1 MHTLKETQVNKCHNF
16 PSENISSNFVQFST
30 PINNQENISTLTST
44 LPEHS
49 NDTILCGILK
59 TQNFNSSD
67 GPKLEERLTNF
78 QDSDKFGKIQKKLAC
93 FMGYGRNETLTIPEI
108 VDRLLPQ
115 NYPELEEFKGTQKL
129 VIFVPE
135 WYLTKAVKHVDPSRS
150 ALLRQYSADAA
161 NACPERKRYFE
172 TMKKFHIAGERTM
185 CGDLVERNLYN
196 ILQNRFKKRD
206 ESVVVFHGIDILKL
220 NLDRAFRVS
229 EKDFVIISATYQ
241 YVMVIEVKKTLGA
254 GQSVEKSNLQLLG
267 AKLDMEEWFDT
278 EGLHNWKYIPL
289 IVTENITT
297 TINCDLCR
305 KYIIEGML
313 F

>member
-1 MHTLKETQVNKCHNF
+1 MNETRNTLSK
-16 PSENISSNFVQFST
+16 NISPYFIQTST
-30 PINNQENISTLTST
+30 PISDLENISTLTST

-49 NDTILCGILK
+49 NDTILCRILK

-78 QDSDKFGKIQKKLAC
+78 QDSRKFGKIQKKLAC
-93 FMGYGRNETLTIPEI
+93 FMGYGTNETLTIPEI
-108 VDRLLPQ
+108 VDRLLPR
-115 NYPELEEFKGTQKL
+115 NYLELEEFDGTQKL

-135 WYLTKAVKHVDPSRS
+135 WYLTKAVKYVDPSRS
-150 ALLRQYSADAA
+150 VLLRQYSDDAA

-172 TMKKFHIAGERTM
+172 SMKKFHTAGERTLF
-185 CGDLVERNLYN
+185 GDRVERNLYN
-196 ILQNRFKKRD
+196 ILHNRFKKRD

-254 GQSVEKSNLQLLG
+254 GSSVDKSNLQLLE

-289 IVTENITT
+289 IATETITA

>member
-1 MHTLKETQVNKCHNF
+1 MQVDKSHNT
-16 PSENISSNFVQFST
+16 PSENISLNCVQFST
-30 PINNQENISTLTST
+30 PISDQENISTFTST

-93 FMGYGRNETLTIPEI
+93 FLGYGRNETLTIPEI
-108 VDRLLPQ
+108 VDRLLPR
-115 NYPELEEFKGTQKL
+115 NYPELENFDGTQKL

-135 WYLTKAVKHVDPSRS
+135 WYLTKAVKYADPSRC
-150 ALLRQYSADAA
+150 ALLRQHSEDAA
-161 NACPERKRYFE
+161 NACPERKRHFE
-172 TMKKFHIAGERTM
+172 TMKKFYLAGERTM
-185 CGDLVERNLYN
+185 CGDKVERNLYN
-196 ILQNRFKKRD
+196 ILQDRFKKRD
-206 ESVVVFHGIDILKL
+206 ESVVVFHGIDILKM
-220 NLDRAFRVS
+220 NLDRAVRVS

-254 GQSVEKSNLQLLG
+254 GESVEKSTKQLRE
-267 AKLDMEEWFDT
+267 AKLDMEAWFDT

-297 TINCDLCR
+297 TINCGECK

>member
-1 MHTLKETQVNKCHNF
+1 MNKSHNTA
-16 PSENISSNFVQFST
+16 SENISSNCVQFST
-30 PINNQENISTLTST
+30 PISDQENISTLTST

-67 GPKLEERLTNF
+67 GPKLEERLTN

-93 FMGYGRNETLTIPEI
+93 FMGYGINETLTILEI
-108 VDRLLPQ
+108 VDRLLPR
-115 NYPELEEFKGTQKL
+115 NYPELVNFDGSQKL

-135 WYLTKAVKHVDPSRS
+135 WYLTKAVKYVDPSRS
-150 ALLRQYSADAA
+150 ALLRQYSEDAA
-161 NACPERKRYFE
+161 NACPERKRDFE
-172 TMKKFHIAGERTM
+172 TMKKFYLAGERTM
-185 CGDLVERNLYN
+185 CGDKVERNLYN
-196 ILQNRFKKRD
+196 ILQNRFKKRN
-206 ESVVVFHGIDILKL
+206 ESVVVFHGIDILKM
-220 NLDRAFRVS
+220 NLDRAVRVS

-254 GQSVEKSNLQLLG
+254 GQSVEKSNLQLVE
-267 AKLDMEEWFDT
+267 AKLDMEAWFDT

-297 TINCDLCR
+297 TINCGECK